1 MWVNKMKEI
10 LKNIKLGQIIGIYH
24 FEDSCFTVG
33 KILKINSK
41 YLFLLSYDIN
51 FKEEGIKVF
60 LIASIKRIILKS
72 DYIQNL
78 EKNQKKIFKFNSE
91 DKDLFQELIKNKTEL
106 SIDLADG
113 SIENVYLTE
122 RDKNYFSFQMLDD
135 SKNAVSEEVITE
147 NYLKRIKIYNPVE
160 REEYKNFKIITI
172 IDNKE
177 SMAYNLFYY
186 ENYLIFSEK
195 EEFYD
200 ISKINIISKNRIENI
215 SDIEIKL
222 DIKKENFY
230 KILQENNFFNIRSWI
245 YNNYKEEWGYIYKEK
260 VSSDFEKYYKEKLD
274 DKSQENSQLSISE
287 FIGYNNKKYI
297 PGSSI
302 KGALRTAFIY
312 SDFLENEKKYEI
324 KSSYE
329 IKNGKRVYN
338 RKEGEKLRIEPKKD
352 PFKTVKIFDTEEIE
366 LEKFSVNILQIKE
379 GNLFCEVLGGMYKK
393 IDNIEK
399 INFGNEIDFKQGINF
414 NIVLT
419 EYYLKNNFKMEYKK
433 NLGIKK
439 LLDSLD
445 DKIENILN
453 FEIEKEREKDS
464 YNLRNFYEFLKKIFN
479 SFKNKNIS
487 LVRIGKYT
495 GFNDKTINL
504 LTTNPSENSRTILD
518 ENNYPMGWVLIKV
531 EEVDI

>member
-1 MWVNKMKEI
+1 MNVAKKYNV
-10 LKNIKLGQIIGIYH
+10 KLIPLTDIYIG
-24 FEDSCFTVG
+24 SG
-33 KILKINSK
+33 K
-41 YLFLLSYDIN
+41 
-51 FKEEGIKVF
+51 
-60 LIASIKRIILKS
+60 
-72 DYIQNL
+72 
-78 EKNQKKIFKFNSE
+78 
-91 DKDLFQELIKNKTEL
+91 
-106 SIDLADG
+106 
-113 SIENVYLTE
+113 
-122 RDKNYFSFQMLDD
+122 
-135 SKNAVSEEVITE
+135 
-147 NYLKRIKIYNPVE
+147 
-160 REEYKNFKIITI
+160 
-172 IDNKE
+172 
-177 SMAYNLFYY
+177 
-186 ENYLIFSEK
+186 
-195 EEFYD
+195 
-200 ISKINIISKNRIENI
+200 
-215 SDIEIKL
+215 DIEAYEYTVKDKYMYRIDMSEVFDKMN
-222 DIKKENFY
+222 DSEKENFY

-245 YNNYKEEWGYIYKEK
+245 YNNYKEKWGYIYKEK

-338 RKEGEKLRIEPKKD
+338 RKEIDKEAKIMESKVLLAEKEDRYGNKIDKKGEKLGLEPKKD

-399 INFGNEIDFKQGINF
+399 INFGNEMDFKQGINF

-464 YNLRNFYEFLKKIFN
+464 YNLRNFYEFLKKIN
-479 SFKNKNIS
+479 VKNI
-487 LVRIGKYT
+487 
-495 GFNDKTINL
+495 
-504 LTTNPSENSRTILD
+504 
-518 ENNYPMGWVLIKV
+518 NNT
-531 EEVDI
+531 

>member
-1 MWVNKMKEI
+1 MNVAKKYNV
-10 LKNIKLGQIIGIYH
+10 KLIPLTDIYIG
-24 FEDSCFTVG
+24 SG
-33 KILKINSK
+33 K
-41 YLFLLSYDIN
+41 
-51 FKEEGIKVF
+51 
-60 LIASIKRIILKS
+60 
-72 DYIQNL
+72 
-78 EKNQKKIFKFNSE
+78 
-91 DKDLFQELIKNKTEL
+91 
-106 SIDLADG
+106 
-113 SIENVYLTE
+113 
-122 RDKNYFSFQMLDD
+122 
-135 SKNAVSEEVITE
+135 
-147 NYLKRIKIYNPVE
+147 
-160 REEYKNFKIITI
+160 
-172 IDNKE
+172 
-177 SMAYNLFYY
+177 
-186 ENYLIFSEK
+186 
-195 EEFYD
+195 
-200 ISKINIISKNRIENI
+200 
-215 SDIEIKL
+215 DIEAYEYTVKDKYMYRIDMSEVFDKMN
-222 DIKKENFY
+222 DSEKENFY

-245 YNNYKEEWGYIYKEK
+245 YNNYKEKWGYIYKEK

-338 RKEGEKLRIEPKKD
+338 RKEIDKEAKIMESEVLLAEKEDRYGNKKGEKLGLEPKKD

-366 LEKFSVNILQIKE
+366 LEKFSVNVLQIKE
-379 GNLFCEVLGGMYKK
+379 GNLFCEVLNGTY
-393 IDNIEK
+393 
-399 INFGNEIDFKQGINF
+399 NEIKKTKKVNFEKGINF
-414 NIVLT
+414 NIILT
-419 EYYLKNNFKMEYKK
+419 EYSLKDNSMMDYKK

-445 DKIENILN
+445 DKMENILN

-495 GFNDKTINL
+495 GFNDKTMNL
-504 LTTNPSENSRTILD
+504 VTENPSEKSRTIFD
-518 ENNYPMGWVLIKV
+518 ENKYPMGWALIKV
-531 EEVDI
+531 EEVNV

>member
-1 MWVNKMKEI
+1 MNVAKKYNV
-10 LKNIKLGQIIGIYH
+10 KLIPLTDIYIG
-24 FEDSCFTVG
+24 SG
-33 KILKINSK
+33 K
-41 YLFLLSYDIN
+41 
-51 FKEEGIKVF
+51 
-60 LIASIKRIILKS
+60 
-72 DYIQNL
+72 
-78 EKNQKKIFKFNSE
+78 
-91 DKDLFQELIKNKTEL
+91 
-106 SIDLADG
+106 
-113 SIENVYLTE
+113 
-122 RDKNYFSFQMLDD
+122 
-135 SKNAVSEEVITE
+135 
-147 NYLKRIKIYNPVE
+147 
-160 REEYKNFKIITI
+160 
-172 IDNKE
+172 
-177 SMAYNLFYY
+177 
-186 ENYLIFSEK
+186 
-195 EEFYD
+195 
-200 ISKINIISKNRIENI
+200 
-215 SDIEIKL
+215 DIEAYEYTVKDKYMYRIDMSEVFDKMN
-222 DIKKENFY
+222 DSEKENFY

-338 RKEGEKLRIEPKKD
+338 RKEIDKEAKIMESEVLLAEKEDRYGNKKGEKLGLEPKKD

-366 LEKFSVNILQIKE
+366 LEKFSVNVLQIKE

>member
-1 MWVNKMKEI
+1 MNVAKKYNV
-10 LKNIKLGQIIGIYH
+10 KLIPLTDIYIG
-24 FEDSCFTVG
+24 SG
-33 KILKINSK
+33 K
-41 YLFLLSYDIN
+41 
-51 FKEEGIKVF
+51 
-60 LIASIKRIILKS
+60 
-72 DYIQNL
+72 
-78 EKNQKKIFKFNSE
+78 
-91 DKDLFQELIKNKTEL
+91 
-106 SIDLADG
+106 
-113 SIENVYLTE
+113 
-122 RDKNYFSFQMLDD
+122 
-135 SKNAVSEEVITE
+135 
-147 NYLKRIKIYNPVE
+147 
-160 REEYKNFKIITI
+160 
-172 IDNKE
+172 
-177 SMAYNLFYY
+177 
-186 ENYLIFSEK
+186 
-195 EEFYD
+195 
-200 ISKINIISKNRIENI
+200 
-215 SDIEIKL
+215 DIEAYEYTVKDKYMYRIDMSEVFDKMN
-222 DIKKENFY
+222 DSEKENFY

-338 RKEGEKLRIEPKKD
+338 RKEIDKEAKIMESEVLLAEKEDRYGNKIDKKGEKLGLEPKKD

-379 GNLFCEVLGGMYKK
+379 GNLFCEVLNGTY
-393 IDNIEK
+393 
-399 INFGNEIDFKQGINF
+399 NEIKKTKKVNFEKGINF
-414 NIVLT
+414 NIILT
-419 EYYLKNNFKMEYKK
+419 EYSLKDNSMMDYKK

-445 DKIENILN
+445 DKMENILN

-464 YNLRNFYEFLKKIFN
+464 YNLRSFYEFLKKIFN

>member
-1 MWVNKMKEI
+1 MNVAKKYNV
-10 LKNIKLGQIIGIYH
+10 KLIPLTDIYIG
-24 FEDSCFTVG
+24 SG
-33 KILKINSK
+33 K
-41 YLFLLSYDIN
+41 
-51 FKEEGIKVF
+51 
-60 LIASIKRIILKS
+60 
-72 DYIQNL
+72 
-78 EKNQKKIFKFNSE
+78 
-91 DKDLFQELIKNKTEL
+91 
-106 SIDLADG
+106 
-113 SIENVYLTE
+113 
-122 RDKNYFSFQMLDD
+122 
-135 SKNAVSEEVITE
+135 
-147 NYLKRIKIYNPVE
+147 
-160 REEYKNFKIITI
+160 
-172 IDNKE
+172 
-177 SMAYNLFYY
+177 
-186 ENYLIFSEK
+186 
-195 EEFYD
+195 
-200 ISKINIISKNRIENI
+200 
-215 SDIEIKL
+215 DIEAYEYTVKDKYMYRIDMSEVFDKMN
-222 DIKKENFY
+222 DSEKENFY

-338 RKEGEKLRIEPKKD
+338 RKEIDKEAKIMESEVLLAEKEDRYGNKIDKKGEKLGLEPKKD

-366 LEKFSVNILQIKE
+366 LEKFSVNVLQIKE
-379 GNLFCEVLGGMYKK
+379 GNLFCEVLGGTYNEIKK
-393 IDNIEK
+393 IKKVNFEK
-399 INFGNEIDFKQGINF
+399 GINF

-419 EYYLKNNFKMEYKK
+419 EYSLKDNSMMDYKK

-445 DKIENILN
+445 DKMENILN

-518 ENNYPMGWVLIKV
+518 ENNYPMGWALIKV

>member
-1 MWVNKMKEI
+1 MNVAKKYNV
-10 LKNIKLGQIIGIYH
+10 KLLPLTDIHIG
-24 FEDSCFTVG
+24 SG
-33 KILKINSK
+33 K
-41 YLFLLSYDIN
+41 
-51 FKEEGIKVF
+51 
-60 LIASIKRIILKS
+60 
-72 DYIQNL
+72 
-78 EKNQKKIFKFNSE
+78 
-91 DKDLFQELIKNKTEL
+91 
-106 SIDLADG
+106 
-113 SIENVYLTE
+113 
-122 RDKNYFSFQMLDD
+122 
-135 SKNAVSEEVITE
+135 
-147 NYLKRIKIYNPVE
+147 
-160 REEYKNFKIITI
+160 
-172 IDNKE
+172 
-177 SMAYNLFYY
+177 
-186 ENYLIFSEK
+186 
-195 EEFYD
+195 
-200 ISKINIISKNRIENI
+200 
-215 SDIEIKL
+215 DIEAYEYTVKDKYMYRIDMSEVFDKMN
-222 DIKKENFY
+222 DSEKENFY

-245 YNNYKEEWGYIYKEK
+245 YSNYKEEWGYIYKEK

-338 RKEGEKLRIEPKKD
+338 RKEIDKEVKIMESEVLLAEKEDRYGNKIDKKGEKLGLEPKKD

-419 EYYLKNNFKMEYKK
+419 EYYLKNNFRMEYKK

-445 DKIENILN
+445 DKMENILN

>member
-1 MWVNKMKEI
+1 MN
-10 LKNIKLGQIIGIYH
+10 
-24 FEDSCFTVG
+24 DS
-33 KILKINSK
+33 
-41 YLFLLSYDIN
+41 
-51 FKEEGIKVF
+51 E
-60 LIASIKRIILKS
+60 
-72 DYIQNL
+72 
-78 EKNQKKIFKFNSE
+78 
-91 DKDLFQELIKNKTEL
+91 
-106 SIDLADG
+106 
-113 SIENVYLTE
+113 
-122 RDKNYFSFQMLDD
+122 
-135 SKNAVSEEVITE
+135 
-147 NYLKRIKIYNPVE
+147 
-160 REEYKNFKIITI
+160 
-172 IDNKE
+172 
-177 SMAYNLFYY
+177 
-186 ENYLIFSEK
+186 
-195 EEFYD
+195 
-200 ISKINIISKNRIENI
+200 
-215 SDIEIKL
+215 
-222 DIKKENFY
+222 KENFY

-245 YNNYKEEWGYIYKEK
+245 YNNYKEKWGYIYKEK

-329 IKNGKRVYN
+329 IKNGKKVYN
-338 RKEGEKLRIEPKKD
+338 RKEIDKEAKIMESEVLLAEKEDRYGNKKGEKLGLEPKKD

-366 LEKFSVNILQIKE
+366 LEKFSVNVLQIKE
-379 GNLFCEVLGGMYKK
+379 GNLFCEVLNGTY
-393 IDNIEK
+393 
-399 INFGNEIDFKQGINF
+399 NEIKKTKKVNFEKGINF
-414 NIVLT
+414 NIILT
-419 EYYLKNNFKMEYKK
+419 EYSLKDNSMMDYKK

-445 DKIENILN
+445 DKMENILN

-464 YNLRNFYEFLKKIFN
+464 YNLRSFYEFLKKIFN

>member
-1 MWVNKMKEI
+1 MNVAKKYNV
-10 LKNIKLGQIIGIYH
+10 KLIPLTDIYIG
-24 FEDSCFTVG
+24 SG
-33 KILKINSK
+33 K
-41 YLFLLSYDIN
+41 
-51 FKEEGIKVF
+51 
-60 LIASIKRIILKS
+60 
-72 DYIQNL
+72 
-78 EKNQKKIFKFNSE
+78 
-91 DKDLFQELIKNKTEL
+91 
-106 SIDLADG
+106 
-113 SIENVYLTE
+113 
-122 RDKNYFSFQMLDD
+122 
-135 SKNAVSEEVITE
+135 
-147 NYLKRIKIYNPVE
+147 
-160 REEYKNFKIITI
+160 
-172 IDNKE
+172 
-177 SMAYNLFYY
+177 
-186 ENYLIFSEK
+186 
-195 EEFYD
+195 
-200 ISKINIISKNRIENI
+200 
-215 SDIEIKL
+215 DIEAYEYTVKDKYMYRIDMSEVFDKMN
-222 DIKKENFY
+222 DSEKENFY

-245 YNNYKEEWGYIYKEK
+245 YNNYKEKWGYIYKEK

-338 RKEGEKLRIEPKKD
+338 RKEIDKEAKIMESEVLLAEKEDRYGNKKGEKLGLEPKKD

-366 LEKFSVNILQIKE
+366 LEKFSVNVLQIKE
-379 GNLFCEVLGGMYKK
+379 RNLFCEVLNGTY
-393 IDNIEK
+393 
-399 INFGNEIDFKQGINF
+399 NEIKKTKKVNFEKGINF
-414 NIVLT
+414 NIILT
-419 EYYLKNNFKMEYKK
+419 EYSLKDNSMMDYKK

-445 DKIENILN
+445 DKMENILN

-464 YNLRNFYEFLKKIFN
+464 YNLRSFYEFLKKIFN

>member
-1 MWVNKMKEI
+1 MNVAKKYNV
-10 LKNIKLGQIIGIYH
+10 KLIPLTDIYIG
-24 FEDSCFTVG
+24 SG
-33 KILKINSK
+33 K
-41 YLFLLSYDIN
+41 
-51 FKEEGIKVF
+51 
-60 LIASIKRIILKS
+60 
-72 DYIQNL
+72 
-78 EKNQKKIFKFNSE
+78 
-91 DKDLFQELIKNKTEL
+91 
-106 SIDLADG
+106 
-113 SIENVYLTE
+113 
-122 RDKNYFSFQMLDD
+122 
-135 SKNAVSEEVITE
+135 
-147 NYLKRIKIYNPVE
+147 
-160 REEYKNFKIITI
+160 
-172 IDNKE
+172 
-177 SMAYNLFYY
+177 
-186 ENYLIFSEK
+186 
-195 EEFYD
+195 
-200 ISKINIISKNRIENI
+200 
-215 SDIEIKL
+215 DIEAYEYTVKDKYMYRIDMSEVFDKMN
-222 DIKKENFY
+222 DSEKENFY

-245 YNNYKEEWGYIYKEK
+245 YNNYKEKWGYIYKEK

-338 RKEGEKLRIEPKKD
+338 RKEIDKEAKIMESEVLLAEKEDRYGNKKGEKLGLEPKKD

-366 LEKFSVNILQIKE
+366 LEKFSVNVLQIKE
-379 GNLFCEVLGGMYKK
+379 GNLFCEVLNGTY
-393 IDNIEK
+393 
-399 INFGNEIDFKQGINF
+399 NEIKKTKKVNFEKGINF
-414 NIVLT
+414 NIILT
-419 EYYLKNNFKMEYKK
+419 EYSLKDNSMMDYKK

-445 DKIENILN
+445 DKMENILN

-464 YNLRNFYEFLKKIFN
+464 YNLRNFYEFLKKMFN

>member
-1 MWVNKMKEI
+1 MNVAKKYNV
-10 LKNIKLGQIIGIYH
+10 KLIPLTDIYIG
-24 FEDSCFTVG
+24 SG
-33 KILKINSK
+33 K
-41 YLFLLSYDIN
+41 
-51 FKEEGIKVF
+51 
-60 LIASIKRIILKS
+60 
-72 DYIQNL
+72 
-78 EKNQKKIFKFNSE
+78 
-91 DKDLFQELIKNKTEL
+91 
-106 SIDLADG
+106 
-113 SIENVYLTE
+113 
-122 RDKNYFSFQMLDD
+122 
-135 SKNAVSEEVITE
+135 
-147 NYLKRIKIYNPVE
+147 
-160 REEYKNFKIITI
+160 
-172 IDNKE
+172 
-177 SMAYNLFYY
+177 
-186 ENYLIFSEK
+186 
-195 EEFYD
+195 
-200 ISKINIISKNRIENI
+200 
-215 SDIEIKL
+215 DIEAYEYTVKDKYMYRIDMSEVFDKMN
-222 DIKKENFY
+222 DSKKENFY

-338 RKEGEKLRIEPKKD
+338 RKEIDKEAKIMESEVLLAEKEDRYGNKKGEKLGLEPKKD

-366 LEKFSVNILQIKE
+366 LEKFSVNVLQIKE

>member
-1 MWVNKMKEI
+1 MNVAKKYNV
-10 LKNIKLGQIIGIYH
+10 KLIPLTDIYIG
-24 FEDSCFTVG
+24 SG
-33 KILKINSK
+33 K
-41 YLFLLSYDIN
+41 
-51 FKEEGIKVF
+51 
-60 LIASIKRIILKS
+60 
-72 DYIQNL
+72 
-78 EKNQKKIFKFNSE
+78 
-91 DKDLFQELIKNKTEL
+91 
-106 SIDLADG
+106 
-113 SIENVYLTE
+113 
-122 RDKNYFSFQMLDD
+122 
-135 SKNAVSEEVITE
+135 
-147 NYLKRIKIYNPVE
+147 
-160 REEYKNFKIITI
+160 
-172 IDNKE
+172 
-177 SMAYNLFYY
+177 
-186 ENYLIFSEK
+186 
-195 EEFYD
+195 
-200 ISKINIISKNRIENI
+200 
-215 SDIEIKL
+215 DIEAYEYTVKDKYMYRIDMSEVFDKMN
-222 DIKKENFY
+222 DSEKENFY

-338 RKEGEKLRIEPKKD
+338 RKEIDKEAEIMESEVLLAEKEDRYGNKKGEKLGLEPKKD

-366 LEKFSVNILQIKE
+366 LEKFSVNVLQIKE
-379 GNLFCEVLGGMYKK
+379 GNLFCEVLNGTY
-393 IDNIEK
+393 
-399 INFGNEIDFKQGINF
+399 NEIKKTKKVNFEKGINF
-414 NIVLT
+414 NIILT
-419 EYYLKNNFKMEYKK
+419 EYSLKDNSMMDYKK

>member
-1 MWVNKMKEI
+1 MNVAKKYNVKLIPLTDIYIGSGKDIEAYEYTVKDKYMYRIDMSEVFDKM
-10 LKNIKLGQIIGIYH
+10 N
-24 FEDSCFTVG
+24 D
-33 KILKINSK
+33 
-41 YLFLLSYDIN
+41 
-51 FKEEGIKVF
+51 
-60 LIASIKRIILKS
+60 
-72 DYIQNL
+72 
-78 EKNQKKIFKFNSE
+78 
-91 DKDLFQELIKNKTEL
+91 
-106 SIDLADG
+106 
-113 SIENVYLTE
+113 
-122 RDKNYFSFQMLDD
+122 
-135 SKNAVSEEVITE
+135 
-147 NYLKRIKIYNPVE
+147 
-160 REEYKNFKIITI
+160 
-172 IDNKE
+172 
-177 SMAYNLFYY
+177 
-186 ENYLIFSEK
+186 SEK
-195 EEFYD
+195 E
-200 ISKINIISKNRIENI
+200 K
-215 SDIEIKL
+215 
-222 DIKKENFY
+222 FY
-230 KILQENNFFNIRSWI
+230 KILQENNFFNRRSWI
-245 YNNYKEEWGYIYKEK
+245 YNNYKEKWGYIYKEK

-338 RKEGEKLRIEPKKD
+338 RKEIDKEAKIMESEVLLAEKEDRYGNKKGEKLGLEPKKD

-366 LEKFSVNILQIKE
+366 LEKFSVNVLQIKE
-379 GNLFCEVLGGMYKK
+379 GNLFCEVLNGTY
-393 IDNIEK
+393 
-399 INFGNEIDFKQGINF
+399 NEIKKTKKVNFEKGINF
-414 NIVLT
+414 NIILT
-419 EYYLKNNFKMEYKK
+419 EYSLKDNSMMDYKK

-445 DKIENILN
+445 DKMENILN

-464 YNLRNFYEFLKKIFN
+464 YNLRSFYEFLKKIFN

-531 EEVDI
+531 EEVV

>member
-1 MWVNKMKEI
+1 MNVAKKYNVKLLPLTDIHIGSGKDIEAYEYTVKAGYMYRIDMSEAFDKM
-10 LKNIKLGQIIGIYH
+10 N
-24 FEDSCFTVG
+24 
-33 KILKINSK
+33 
-41 YLFLLSYDIN
+41 
-51 FKEEGIKVF
+51 
-60 LIASIKRIILKS
+60 
-72 DYIQNL
+72 
-78 EKNQKKIFKFNSE
+78 
-91 DKDLFQELIKNKTEL
+91 
-106 SIDLADG
+106 
-113 SIENVYLTE
+113 
-122 RDKNYFSFQMLDD
+122 
-135 SKNAVSEEVITE
+135 VSE
-147 NYLKRIKIYNPVE
+147 
-160 REEYKNFKIITI
+160 
-172 IDNKE
+172 
-177 SMAYNLFYY
+177 
-186 ENYLIFSEK
+186 
-195 EEFYD
+195 
-200 ISKINIISKNRIENI
+200 
-215 SDIEIKL
+215 
-222 DIKKENFY
+222 KENFY
-230 KILQENNFFNIRSWI
+230 KILKKNNLFNIRSWI
-245 YNNYKEEWGYIYKEK
+245 YNNYKEKWGYIYKEK

-338 RKEGEKLRIEPKKD
+338 RKEIDKEAKIMESEVLLAEKEDRYGNKIDKKGEKLGLEPKKD

-366 LEKFSVNILQIKE
+366 LEKFSVNVLQIKE
-379 GNLFCEVLGGMYKK
+379 GNLFCEVLNGTY
-393 IDNIEK
+393 
-399 INFGNEIDFKQGINF
+399 NEIKKTKKVNFEKGINF

-419 EYYLKNNFKMEYKK
+419 EYSLKDNSMMDYKK

-445 DKIENILN
+445 DKMENILN
-453 FEIEKEREKDS
+453 FEIEKEREKDG